1 MNRKR
6 MLQEISKKLNIP
18 GWCKMTEGELEQ
30 AIKNTSKIYI
40 KEILNNEILNN
51 DNFFIQGNI
60 K

>member
-18 GWCKMTEGELEQ
+18 GRCKMTEGELEQ

-51 DNFFIQGNI
+51 DNFLF
-60 K
+60 KKY